1 MSARKIF
8 FIERFAPYSVELF
21 ENLKK
26 FLDTN
31 NDYDL
36 YFIGPDENFPQKM
49 SYRSINNAKKIWSYK
64 HYVRKLSK
72 YFNEQ
77 KPDLVHFIF
86 EPRTFG
92 TFLSAIKFPFLLF
105 LIKSKTITI
114 ITLRNIFIFRSGTKW
129 MLPDYIPINLPRI
142 ILTILIKQFIKN
154 VCKYSSRVIVDTH
167 ESKLGLIEYFGIK
180 ERKIEVI
187 PVLAASAQLKSLDL
201 KKKEKFE
208 GLFHGKKIILCFG
221 VISSRKGQEEAIK
234 AFDFISNELSNFIL
248 IIAGSSTEG
257 FQWYEKKIRKLV
269 KEKNLQ
275 NKVFFTGFID
285 DDEIEILFSMANM
298 SLFIYQQTSAS
309 ASALSYAIKH
319 NVPSIV
325 SNIPTFTE
333 VLKEKNAI
341 FIKPTNEKQLA
352 NAIKKLALDSELRD
366 EIKREMKNIENDF
379 TWEKIA
385 LKHYDIY
392 RKLLT

>member
-105 LIKSKTITI
+105 LIKSKTKTI

-129 MLPDYIPINLPRI
+129 ILPDYIPINLPRI
-142 ILTILIKQFIKN
+142 VLTILIKQFIKN
-154 VCKYSSRVIVDTH
+154 ICKYSSGVIVDTH
-167 ESKLGLIEYFGIK
+167 ESKLGLIE
-180 ERKIEVI
+180 
-187 PVLAASAQLKSLDL
+187 
-201 KKKEKFE
+201 
-208 GLFHGKKIILCFG
+208 
-221 VISSRKGQEEAIK
+221 
-234 AFDFISNELSNFIL
+234 
-248 IIAGSSTEG
+248 
-257 FQWYEKKIRKLV
+257 
-269 KEKNLQ
+269 
-275 NKVFFTGFID
+275 
-285 DDEIEILFSMANM
+285 
-298 SLFIYQQTSAS
+298 
-309 ASALSYAIKH
+309 
-319 NVPSIV
+319 
-325 SNIPTFTE
+325 
-333 VLKEKNAI
+333 
-341 FIKPTNEKQLA
+341 
-352 NAIKKLALDSELRD
+352 
-366 EIKREMKNIENDF
+366 
-379 TWEKIA
+379 
-385 LKHYDIY
+385 
-392 RKLLT
+392 